1 MFPRLSAQRIR
12 QRPGSVVKPCSSQGD
27 YEELQNINITIDTY
41 RERNFVKLRER
52 GREFSV
58 HIYIYVI
65 FMIMHISHFPFNLS
79 VND

>member
-12 QRPGSVVKPCSSQGD
+12 HEPGSVVKPCSSQGD

-52 GREFSV
+52 GGSSV
-58 HIYIYVI
+58 YIFISRVQNI
-65 FMIMHISHFPFNLS
+65 FFFGFLKSASNI
-79 VND
+79 